1 MAAQPQLVIR
11 RKPNLFGFGT
21 KQKRSSV
28 KRSSMTVSSATAAAY
43 KAGQQSGD
51 TGNFDSWAESK
62 GLADRGAWLK
72 KSYERG
78 VEAGETTQSTG
89 RSTGQRY
96 SDRPITAKPFKDVSY
111 KGYRIY
117 HQGEGFRTSADR
129 GESEFDDVKEAKRFI
144 DDEVKMR
151 RNPPKAL
158 PGTFTIRQAGELW
171 VRMIKSG
178 ATKATPAEKASLIRD
193 IESAIPEAEH
203 DATISYGTKV
213 SFITATNAIKKVIRM
228 SRRNPK
234 KHGGAASYRAILTVH
249 SPGHAPVENYYGPY
263 LDRADAIA
271 ELQREIKHRRKEAAR
286 PGFKD
291 SYKGWRWS
299 GKVESFR
306 ENPSR
311 ITRRNS
317 AESVRKGMVGKT
329 VTMSSSS
336 VWPGAKVR
344 ITRIVKEDGDLW
356 YYGRYVS
363 VPQDPSAV
371 GMEVAFQEHLHSGG
385 RAYNSRTPN
394 PSRIT
399 RRNSAE
405 AADYAF
411 EKFHGKEPGEA
422 VFVETEEHV
431 HENLAVVGLLMEMR
445 IDCVT
450 GIEAL
455 LSFEDDPPYLCMT
468 EDGQQLYIEAG
479 AQELDLKALGFE
491 DKRWIKDRM
500 VIGQFSAP
508 GADLRDKKAAK
519 WNIGYQTEKDFD
531 NFEQILY
538 QHDLGEETS
547 IDGKKT
553 RVREEDRVRPFLE
566 YEPRNERLYITG
578 GKYFISLPVIGTS
591 PGIEN

>member
-21 KQKRSSV
+21 KQKRPSV

-51 TGNFDSWAESK
+51 TGNFESWAEGK
-62 GLADRGAWLK
+62 GLADRGPWLK

-78 VEAGETTQSTG
+78 VEAGEATQSTG
-89 RSTGQRY
+89 RPSGQRY
-96 SDRPITAKPFKDVSY
+96 SDRPISAKPFKDVSY

-117 HQGEGFRTSADR
+117 HQGEGFRTSADK

-144 DDEVKMR
+144 DDEAKMR
-151 RNPPKAL
+151 RNPNATYYQL
-158 PGTFTIRQAGELW
+158 YDGAGYYRG
-171 VRMIKSG
+171 VFD
-178 ATKATPAEKASLIRD
+178 TKERAEI
-193 IESAIPEAEH
+193 
-203 DATISYGTKV
+203 
-213 SFITATNAIKKVIRM
+213 
-228 SRRNPK
+228 
-234 KHGGAASYRAILTVH
+234 
-249 SPGHAPVENYYGPY
+249 
-263 LDRADAIA
+263 
-271 ELQREIKHRRKEAAR
+271 AAR
-286 PGFKD
+286 IKRIEKPKIRKIKFAEEK
-291 SYKGWRWS
+291 
-299 GKVESFR
+299 
-306 ENPSR
+306 NP
-311 ITRRNS
+311 
-317 AESVRKGMVGKT
+317 A
-329 VTMSSSS
+329 
-336 VWPGAKVR
+336 
-344 ITRIVKEDGDLW
+344 
-356 YYGRYVS
+356 
-363 VPQDPSAV
+363 
-371 GMEVAFQEHLHSGG
+371 
-385 RAYNSRTPN
+385 
-394 PSRIT
+394 RIT

-411 EKFHGKEPGEA
+411 EKFHGKPAGEE

-431 HENLAVVGLLMEMR
+431 HEHLAVVGLLMEMR
-445 IDCVT
+445 VDCVT

-479 AQELDLKALGFE
+479 GQGLDLKALGFE

-508 GADLRDKKAAK
+508 GVDLRDQKVAK

-531 NFEQILY
+531 NFEEILY

-547 IDGKKT
+547 VDGKKG
-553 RVREEDRVRPFLE
+553 RVKEEDRVRPFLE

-578 GKYFISLPVIGTS
+578 GKYFISLPLIGTS